1 MVVYLYYR
9 PKLMRRTSSTIPFG
23 YRLSED
29 EKTLEPIEQ
38 QLESLDKIK
47 ELVSSDMMSL
57 REGAEW
63 LTHMTG
69 RSISHVGLKNIIYG
83 RLGEKS

>member
-1 MVVYLYYR
+1 
-9 PKLMRRTSSTIPFG
+9 MRRTSSTIPFG

-29 EKTLEPIEQ
+29 DKTLEPIEQ

-47 ELVSSDMMSL
+47 ELVSSEMMSL

-69 RSISHVGLKNIIYG
+69 RSISHVGLKNIING
-83 RLGEKS
+83 RMGEKS

>member
-23 YRLSED
+23 YKLSED

-47 ELVSSDMMSL
+47 ELVSS
-57 REGAEW
+57 
-63 LTHMTG
+63 HMTG

>member
-1 MVVYLYYR
+1 
-9 PKLMRRTSSTIPFG
+9 MRRTSSTIPFG

-29 EKTLEPIEQ
+29 AKTLEPVEDELI
-38 QLESLDKIK
+38 SLRKIK
-47 ELVSSDMMSL
+47 DMVSSQSMSL

-83 RLGEKS
+83 RMGEES

>member
-1 MVVYLYYR
+1 
-9 PKLMRRTSSTIPFG
+9 MRRTSSTIPFG

-29 EKTLEPIEQ
+29 EKTLEPIEKE
-38 QLESLDKIK
+38 LESLDKIK
-47 ELVSSDMMSL
+47 EMVSSNMMSL
-57 REGAEW
+57 REGADW

-83 RLGEKS
+83 RLGEKL